1 MNNCESTFIQ
11 TNNLELHC
19 QLYNNYISKNSITIK
34 IWHYYE
40 ECHKWYIIWM
50 KQRSA
55 RLRSTICLQFVWKE
69 IWTSHTS
76 KNRKNYFL
84 SLTYSSRFIFRIK
97 SLLLYGFPLVLVPFS
112 IQCFHFFYQNYKYF
126 LPFSPNKGNQYFFGK
141 QLFLLEYGSQTVH
154 EHFQQSPKNAVLV
167 WIFKFEHTST
177 CREGMGRG
185 SFWHTQCTGTYK
197 GTTVC
202 FTQWILLFL

>member
-112 IQCFHFFYQNYKYF
+112 IQCFHFFIR
-126 LPFSPNKGNQYFFGK
+126 
-141 QLFLLEYGSQTVH
+141 T
-154 EHFQQSPKNAVLV
+154 
-167 WIFKFEHTST
+167 TST
-177 CREGMGRG
+177 FSHSLQIRG
-185 SFWHTQCTGTYK
+185 TNIFLESN
-197 GTTVC
+197 C
-202 FTQWILLFL
+202 FS